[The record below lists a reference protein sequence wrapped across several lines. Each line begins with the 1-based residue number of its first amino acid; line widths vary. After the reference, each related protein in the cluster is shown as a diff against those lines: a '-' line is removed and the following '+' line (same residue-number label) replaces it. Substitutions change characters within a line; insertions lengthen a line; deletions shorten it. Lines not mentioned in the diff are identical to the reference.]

1 MRSTAA
7 RSRTTALVAGVLA
20 AALIGIGIDAR
31 AVSARS
37 PAVFRSVMAGHPMFA
52 AWRSRH
58 WAAVDGKVRLVTSWV
73 VHYVASNHS
82 HRIAIVVLPRWY
94 GPHDH
99 PPIPFV
105 ISPHGRGVRP
115 ETNARLWGNL
125 PALGRFAVVN
135 PEGDDNVHRSY
146 SWGNAGQISDL
157 ARMPRIV
164 RRALPWLRIAP
175 HRVYAIGGSMGGQ
188 ETLLLLAK
196 HPHLLAG
203 AISFDAPTNMAERY
217 GEFPLLRRGLHLQQL
232 ARLEFGGVPRARDE
246 AWADRSPIF
255 YAREI
260 AFSGVPLEI
269 WWSTR
274 DRIVVD
280 GASQSGLLYR
290 AIKRLNPFAP
300 VTEVVGTWHHTAEMR
315 PIRRMPLALARM
327 GLLLLRS

>member
-1 MRSTAA
+1 MFLALMA
-7 RSRTTALVAGVLA
+7 RH
-20 AALIGIGIDAR
+20 
-31 AVSARS
+31 
-37 PAVFRSVMAGHPMFA
+37 PVFS
-52 AWRSRH
+52 AWRSSH
-58 WAAVDGKVRLVTSWV
+58 WAAVDGKVHLVRSWV
-73 VHYVASNHS
+73 VHYVAHNRT
-82 HRIAIVVLPRWY
+82 HRVAIVVLPRWY

-115 ETNARLWGNL
+115 QTNARLWGNM

-135 PEGDDNVHRSY
+135 PEGDKNVHTAY

-164 RRALPWLRIAP
+164 RRALPWLRIAR
-175 HRVYAIGGSMGGQ
+175 HRIYAIGGSMGGQ

-217 GEFPLLRRGLHLQQL
+217 GAFPLLKRGLHLQQL
-232 ARLEFGGVPRARDE
+232 ARLEFGGVPRARHD

-255 YAREI
+255 YSREI
-260 AFSGVPLEI
+260 AFSNVPLEI
-269 WWSTR
+269 WWSRR

-290 AIKRLNPFAP
+290 AIKRLNPHAP

-315 PIRRMPLALARM
+315 TIRRLPLALARI
-327 GLLLLRS
+327 GLLRLRPATGRRG